1 MRKAFFQSTS
11 WTWRP
16 KWKQRMRWDYACHGG
31 HVHVVIHYKQNHVG
45 RTTLLK
51 AIPRNLQGG
60 KFCWPVRA
68 EIRSREII
76 LQAMEMYQLLAYGI
90 VRRKFSIM
98 KRFQPSVPRHNTNTQ
113 QTTPKALYLEV
124 FVISFTV
131 TELLHFSLGYKYR
144 SVPNK
149 ERNSLAVPHIF
160 HAIQMQRMIINMSC
174 THQSVMKLFF
184 LERNKVI
191 QGITFIIIWCVFSF
205 LFTGQEHTTWPV
217 NNVLQIT
224 VCSCVV

>member
-11 WTWRP
+11 WRWKP
-16 KWKQRMRWDYACHGG
+16 KWKQRMRWDYACHVG

-51 AIPRNLQGG
+51 AIPRNLQAG

-68 EIRSREII
+68 KIRSREMI

-90 VRRKFSIM
+90 FLEKVSIM
-98 KRFQPSVPRHNTNTQ
+98 KGFQPSAPRHNTNTQ

-124 FVISFTV
+124 FVICFTV
-131 TELLHFSLGYKYR
+131 TELLNFSLVYR

-149 ERNSLAVPHIF
+149 ERNPLAVPHIF
-160 HAIQMQRMIINMSC
+160 HATQMQRMIINLSC
-174 THQSVMKLFF
+174 THQSVMKLSSS
-184 LERNKVI
+184 
-191 QGITFIIIWCVFSF
+191 FSS
-205 LFTGQEHTTWPV
+205 TIRSYKE
-217 NNVLQIT
+217 
-224 VCSCVV
+224 